1 LELTLEQRLLRFLAR
16 EEEGERQ
23 THRELRAQ
31 PIDLRVIDGDCIHDA
46 RFTGRDGSAFVFT
59 CSENHSKFRTG
70 DPVAVGDGQDFD
82 AASPM
87 AYAAYDAGRSEL
99 RLELDPYNRSARTDF
114 VVGCAYVVDRR
125 EFGGRGS
132 LAVAVRDA
140 FAFPWLK
147 NVLEGRHELTCDEAR
162 LLRARSFLLSR
173 GLNSAQVEAGAA
185 AIATESLALV
195 QGPPG
200 TGKTK
205 LLAEVVAA
213 LCSRKC
219 RIALCAFTHNAV
231 DNALLAIRKVAPE
244 LELVKVGGNSGGS
257 SEARAD
263 LSRAGVRLVDAKRAM
278 LPAESVVVA
287 GTCYQFPKLQ
297 EDTAFHYTVFDEAG
311 QLPIPHALP
320 AMLRSKRWLFFGDH
334 RQLPPVVTSEHRDRE
349 AADSIFAH
357 LHRRYGGH
365 LLDTTY
371 RMNEGVCRLV
381 SETYYDGL
389 LHAAPSSIDRR
400 LPFVPGGRLDEVL
413 DPAHSVVW
421 VRVDHRQP
429 GSRSHEEAH
438 AVADVVADLVRQ
450 HGVPTREIAVI
461 APFRAQVQLLRA
473 ALDQK
478 ELQNRAEL
486 VVDTVERIQG
496 QEREAVVVSLTAG
509 DPDEARGRSA
519 FHLNENRLNVALSRA
534 RTKVVLVA
542 SAHSF
547 EAIPGD
553 VDALRTASRCRELR
567 DRLTMV
573 DLTKL
578 YCGPVA

>member
-1 LELTLEQRLLRFLAR
+1 MDLTFEQRLLRFLAR

-46 RFTGRDGSAFVFT
+46 RFVGRDGTAFVFA
-59 CSENHSKFRTG
+59 CQENHSKFRTG
-70 DPVAVGDGQDFD
+70 DPVAVGDGHDFD
-82 AASPM
+82 AASPL
-87 AYAAYDAGRSEL
+87 AYSGYDAARSEL
-99 RLELDPYNRSARTDF
+99 RLELDPYNRNVRTDF
-114 VVGCAYVVDRR
+114 VEGRAYVVDRR
-125 EFGGRGS
+125 EFGSRGS
-132 LAVAVRDA
+132 LAVAVREA
-140 FAFPWLK
+140 FAYPWLK
-147 NVLEGRHELTCDEAR
+147 NVLEGQHEVTSDDGR
-162 LLRARSFLLSR
+162 LSRARAFLAGR
-173 GLNSAQVEAGAA
+173 GLNETQVEAGAA

-205 LLAEVVAA
+205 LLAEVAAA

-219 RIALCAFTHNAV
+219 RILLCAFTHNAV
-231 DNALLAIRKVAPE
+231 DNALLAIRKVAPD
-244 LELVKVGGNSGGS
+244 LELVKIGGNSGGS
-257 SEARAD
+257 HE
-263 LSRAGVRLVDAKRAM
+263 SRDELRRNGVRLVDAKRAM
-278 LPAESVVVA
+278 LPTESVVVA

-297 EDTAFHYTVFDEAG
+297 EDAAFHYAVFDEAG
-311 QLPIPHALP
+311 QMPIPHALP
-320 AMLRSKRWLFFGDH
+320 AMLRSKRWMFFGDH
-334 RQLPPVVTSEHRDRE
+334 RQLPPVVTAVHRDRE

-381 SETYYDGL
+381 SDTYYDGL
-389 LHAAPSSIDRR
+389 LRPATEAASRR

-413 DPAHSVVW
+413 DPAQSVVW

-438 AVADVVADLVRQ
+438 AVADVVADLVRT

-461 APFRAQVQLLRA
+461 APFRAQVQLLRM

-478 ELQNRAEL
+478 ELPNRAEL
-486 VVDTVERIQG
+486 IVDTVERIQG

-542 SAHSF
+542 SSHSF

-567 DRLTMV
+567 DRMAVV

-578 YCGPVA
+578 YCGPCE